1 MGFLTK
7 LFGREPKET
16 KLLGVRI
23 TTDEDYRYFISFYEY
38 HPQIH
43 APEYVRLVLCYY
55 AKVLFSFDPSG
66 QQMSESGFILQQ
78 LIETLLFKGIR
89 KDSNIMR
96 DADIEDVARVVSAP
110 PGNIPREITATLSFG
125 DSTQR
130 YISAHIPKNAYA
142 QHMVFSVAALI
153 QAALTKLD
161 HQWIN
166 VLHDS
171 LFNMNKAYDSGQS
184 YSNLATVP
192 AEAFLAATRNRSR
205 QASLAQEK
213 TFSEPPLIV
222 GNAS

>member
-16 KLLGVRI
+16 RLLGVRI

-43 APEYVRLVLCYY
+43 APEYVRLVLYYY
-55 AKVLFSFDPSG
+55 AKILFNFDPSG

-78 LIETLLFKGIR
+78 LIEILLFKGIR

-96 DADIEDVARVVSAP
+96 DVDIEDVARVVSAP
-110 PGNIPREITATLSFG
+110 PGNIPREIAATLSFG
-125 DSTQR
+125 DSMQR
-130 YISAHIPKNAYA
+130 CITTHIPKNAYA

-153 QAALTKLD
+153 QATLTKLD
-161 HQWIN
+161 KQWID
-166 VLHDS
+166 VLNGS

-184 YSNLATVP
+184 YSNLTTVP

-205 QASLAQEK
+205 QAPLAQE
-213 TFSEPPLIV
+213 TAFSEPPLIIR
-222 GNAS
+222 NAS